1 MAVSLCLGTVADVFA
16 ECCFKY
22 EVKKKKEKK
31 AAILSP
37 VPKTPSQTYPP
48 PLSNLRGGVA
58 GSNNPSTSSYSTQ
71 GAEDAEE

>member
-37 VPKTPSQTYPP
+37 VPKTLVKLTRRLLAIYEAVWQDQTILQRVLIPP
-48 PLSNLRGGVA
+48 K
-58 GSNNPSTSSYSTQ
+58 